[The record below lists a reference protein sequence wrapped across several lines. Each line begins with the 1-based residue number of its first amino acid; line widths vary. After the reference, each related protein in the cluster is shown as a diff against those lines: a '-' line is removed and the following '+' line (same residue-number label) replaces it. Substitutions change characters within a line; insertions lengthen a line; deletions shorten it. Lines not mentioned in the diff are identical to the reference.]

1 MAAKQFYCDDCC
13 CGFYK
18 IQHFDRHLA
27 SNKHN
32 LRISNDKIHLHSCS
46 ICQQTFS
53 HLSGLSRHR
62 AKCKEN
68 EVKEVLKVDI
78 LEKKVVELSKKVE
91 DLENSKKD
99 TTNINTQNNI
109 EKQNNVNNN
118 IIINCFGRENLE
130 YITDKVII
138 HCMQHI
144 YGSLPLLIEK
154 IHFDPDHPENHNIKI
169 PNKKLPHAKV
179 LNDKREW
186 QIVNKKEAIDDMMNI
201 GYSMLD
207 DTFQEKGHEL
217 PQNKQKHFRNFQEKY
232 EDEDKKTKKNIRN
245 QVENVIID
253 KTRK

>member
-1 MAAKQFYCDDCC
+1 MFHCKDCHCFFKKKQGYE
-13 CGFYK
+13 Y
-18 IQHFDRHLA
+18 HLI
-27 SNKHN
+27 SQKHN
-32 LRISNDKIHLHSCS
+32 TRISKDKINLHSCS

-62 AKCKEN
+62 AKCKD
-68 EVKEVLKVDI
+68 VKELPKIDI
-78 LEKKVVELSKKVE
+78 LEKEVKELHQQN
-91 DLENSKKD
+91 LELSKKD
-99 TTNINTQNNI
+99 TTNINTQNNTNV
-109 EKQNNVNNN
+109 ENQNNQTNNN
-118 IIINCFGRENLE
+118 IIINCFGRENLD

-154 IHFDPDHPENHNIKI
+154 IPFDPDHPENHNIKI
-169 PNKKLPHAKV
+169 PNKKLPHAKIM
-179 LNDKREW
+179 NHKREW
-186 QIVNKKEAIDDMMNI
+186 QIVNKKEAIDDMINI

-217 PQNKQKHFRNFQEKY
+217 PDAKQKHFRNFQEKY
-232 EDEDKKTKKNIRN
+232 EDDDKKTKKGIRN